1 MLQKA
6 LEVLR
11 LHDSTSSIDL
21 RLSLFLIGLIYFVHS
36 YLRRRR
42 QHEVS
47 ILRMYIRRG
56 SELAVSG
63 GYYPQSAVRLSAHE
77 NKISM
82 PMASWS

>member
-11 LHDSTSSIDL
+11 LHDSTSIDL
-21 RLSLFLIGLIYFVHS
+21 HLSLLLIGLIYFVHS

-47 ILRMYIRRG
+47 ILCVNVRRG
-56 SELAVSG
+56 SELTVSG
-63 GYYPQSAVRLSAHE
+63 G
-77 NKISM
+77 
-82 PMASWS
+82 